1 MDPRAEG
8 VYCRWE
14 SYPANSGQGNN
25 LMTIERVNG
34 DGSVSSVTCTQEES
48 KVIAAFLANP
58 RAVDR
63 QTGERETQP

>member
-1 MDPRAEG
+1 MDSRPEG

-14 SYPANSGQGNN
+14 SYPANSGMGNN

-34 DGSVSSVTCTQEES
+34 DGSGSSMTCTRKES
-48 KVIAAFLANP
+48 EVIANFLAQP

-63 QTGERETQP
+63 QTGELET